1 MGYGTRILHAVPSDL
16 TALKVVP
23 DSPSSLA
30 YLVRSG
36 RDRLAYGSDG
46 TNDTINR
53 LEPGIAKHIASP
65 RG

>member
-30 YLVRSG
+30 W
-36 RDRLAYGSDG
+36 RDRLAYVSDG

-53 LEPGIAKHIASP
+53 LGPGIAKHGDP
-65 RG
+65 LGG